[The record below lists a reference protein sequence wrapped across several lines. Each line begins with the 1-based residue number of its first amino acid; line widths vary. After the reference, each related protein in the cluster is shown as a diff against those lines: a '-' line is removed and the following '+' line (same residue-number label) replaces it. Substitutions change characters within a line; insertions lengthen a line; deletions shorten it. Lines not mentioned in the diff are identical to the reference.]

1 MALKIP
7 AIADAYRKVV
17 VTTGTGSGGVPGT
30 ATSQEVGG
38 EFNLDAGFGISL
50 ITDELN
56 NKVTIVNTG
65 NGTGALTTITENN
78 NSGTYYPI
86 FTRSPPGTQTF
97 TVSGSDFT
105 SGDIVSGVAE
115 VRVTGSSNSVNGVS
129 APMRASLVGMIQD
142 ETFSLIRVSN
152 GAVINFTATGPA
164 TYSTINGYW
173 TIPVTSAP
181 LVTDTFV
188 SLTIATGAGE
198 LNPLTGTYQMDTMYL
213 DQTSTPLTYNPVL
226 GLMTV
231 NTVSV
236 VSDFAVTGHVT
247 LEGVTSTGAT
257 GTGKLVFDNSPT
269 LVTPVLGNAT
279 LTTALVGTN
288 ANFTDWPNA
297 KLVASQANSNDSHT
311 YNIGVVGE
319 AVGDAVTSTQWGVGV
334 YGKGSTNSGTR
345 SAGILGDGGV
355 QDTFDTASAVG
366 VRGYATSPHLGGLNI
381 GLYGDASNGLS
392 NFALYMNTGD
402 IYSANAQTWIVK
414 DNNATALSIDATGKT
429 GILVVNTTGST
440 GGITMSGTLGVT
452 GHVTVEGVTS
462 TGATGTG
469 KFVFDGSPTLVTP
482 TLGVATA
489 TSINKVAFTAPATG
503 STLVVQDGTTI
514 TLPAT
519 TGTVALDNQQFY
531 IGTTQVAIN
540 RASGVLSLSGVTSEK
555 ATNIV
560 GGNST
565 TLLGSLPYQSNTDA
579 TSLLAPNTSTTRNF
593 LRMTGTGTNGA
604 APSWDT
610 VTQTDVGLSNV
621 TNESKATMFTD
632 PTFTGTVSLAP
643 ATFESVSVSA
653 TAATGTVNVSV
664 KTNTVFYYTSS
675 ATANWTFN
683 FRGDG
688 STTLDS
694 YLATGKSITVVFL
707 VTQGVTAFYPT
718 AFTAD
723 GTSVTPKWLSGT
735 APSGGNASSVDSYS
749 FTIIKTA
756 AATYTIL
763 ASQAR
768 FA

>member
-1 MALKIP
+1 MAFNP

-30 ATSQEVGG
+30 TVSQEVGG
-38 EFNLDAGFGISL
+38 ELNLDAGFGISL

-78 NSGTYYPI
+78 KSGTYYPI

-152 GAVINFTATGPA
+152 GAVLNFTATGPA

-181 LVTDTFV
+181 VVTDTFV

-198 LNPLTGTYQMDTMYL
+198 LNPITGTYQMDTMYL

-257 GTGKLVFDNSPT
+257 GTGKLVFDTSPS
-269 LVTPVLGNAT
+269 VTGLSSDTV
-279 LTTALVGTN
+279 LVGTT

-311 YNIGVVGE
+311 YNIGIVGE

-366 VRGYATSPHLGGLNI
+366 VRGYANSPHLGGLNI
-381 GLYGDASNGLS
+381 GLYSDASNGLS

-429 GILVVNTTGST
+429 GILVVNTTGAT
-440 GGITMSGTLGVT
+440 GGVTMSGTLGVT

-469 KFVFDGSPTLVTP
+469 KFVFDTSPEISGATISNAAGIGFAAGVVVTAFSTDDTLVGNANDVVP
-482 TLGVATA
+482 TESAVKGYVDA
-489 TSINKVAFTAPATG
+489 
-503 STLVVQDGTTI
+503 QH
-514 TLPAT
+514 
-519 TGTVALDNQQFY
+519 FY
-531 IGTTQVAIN
+531 IGTTDIAIN
-540 RASGVLSLSGVTSEK
+540 RASGVLTLSGVTSEK

-632 PTFTGTVSLAP
+632 PTFTGTITLAP

-653 TAATGTVNVSV
+653 TAATGTVQVSV

-735 APSGGNASSVDSYS
+735 APTGGNASSVDSYS